1 MTFVVHRAE
10 RADVL
15 ADVLADLLAAPV
27 ADPFVPEVVAVHS
40 RGVERW
46 LAHRLSARLGAGTG
60 RADGVCANLRF
71 PFPGAMVQSALAAAT
86 GIDPATDPWRP
97 ERLAWSL
104 LDVVEANLDERWLYV
119 LAGHLGAGDPNDAR
133 RDRRFAA
140 VRHIANLYDHYS
152 VHRPSMITAWAAG
165 DDSDGDGDQLPED
178 ARWQAELWR
187 RLRTAVDTPS
197 PAERAVDGC
206 NALVDD
212 PALADLPARFSLFG
226 LTRLPASYLDV
237 LRALAEHRDVHL
249 LALQPSAATWGID
262 DHDAVRHP
270 LLRAWGRDSF
280 EMQVVLNRRLSGTP
294 GADDAHHPISE
305 PDQPT
310 LLHRLQAAIRA
321 DTPPRDDTP
330 ALLEPD
336 DRSVQIHA
344 CHGRSRQAEVVRD
357 AITHLFAVDP
367 SLEPRDVVVLC
378 PDIDEMAPLLRA
390 AFDDDVT
397 SNRRIPYRLADRSL
411 RQTNPVLGAVAELIA
426 LVDARLTAAQVL
438 AFAALPPVCERFG
451 FDDNDLERIADWVES
466 TGTRWG
472 LDATH
477 RLPYDLATVD
487 AGTWDAGLQ
496 RLLLGV
502 AMSEDEQRLV
512 GGVLPLDDVDS
523 GDIDLAGRF
532 AEFVGRLGESVRAL
546 TDPRPVVAWAAAI
559 DTAADLL
566 IDTRAADAW
575 QRTQLD
581 RLLSEVQDEA
591 GTSGL
596 QPLRL
601 AEMRDLIADRLRGQP
616 TRAEFRSG
624 DLTMCTLVPMRSVP
638 HRVVCIVG
646 LDDGAFPRGGAPD
659 GDDLLLRAHHVGDH
673 DRRAEDRQLLLDAV
687 LAAGDALVITYAGRD
702 ERNNEVL
709 PPAVP
714 VNELLD
720 VIDATVHTA
729 DGTLAREAVTQ
740 HHPLQPSD
748 RHCFVPGALGTVGA
762 WGFDPQLLAG
772 ARAAAGDRQT
782 PRPFLEQPLAPLSET
797 TIDLADLVSVVNH
810 PVRAFLRQRLGLNLR
825 TDDERPA
832 NGMIIE
838 LDGLASWAIG
848 ERLLTAMVSG
858 SDPDAV
864 CNAEVARG
872 LLPPGELGRRAL
884 VDARASA
891 EAIIVAARAVADGTR
906 SSLEIDVALA
916 DGRHIV
922 GTVPDLVGSTIRRT
936 TYSRLGPRPRLQAWV
951 HLLAATASHPELSLK
966 SVTIGRNI
974 RGRGVAN
981 FALRELDHAAAVAL
995 LTDLVALRD
1004 EALREPLPLYCETS
1018 HAYVCA
1024 GIDGDDPS
1032 TKADE
1037 KWTTDFNYPKEDQDA
1052 EHLLVLGGQQSFDD
1066 IAADPRFATLAH
1078 RLWDPIFVASRR

>member
-15 ADVLADLLAAPV
+15 ADVLADLLAEPV
-27 ADPFVPEVVAVHS
+27 ADPFVAEVVAVHS

-86 GIDPATDPWRP
+86 GINPATDPWRP

-187 RLRTAVDTPS
+187 RLRHAVDTPS

-206 NALVDD
+206 KALVDD
-212 PALADLPARFSLFG
+212 PALADLPARISLFG

-262 DHDAVRHP
+262 DHNAVRHP

-294 GADDAHHPISE
+294 GADDAHHPINES
-305 PDQPT
+305 DRPT
-310 LLHRLQAAIRA
+310 LLHWLQAAIRA
-321 DTPPRDDTP
+321 DTPPAHDTR
-330 ALLEPD
+330 ALLEPS

-357 AITHLFAVDP
+357 AITHLFADDP

-397 SNRRIPYRLADRSL
+397 STRRIPYRLADRSL

-438 AFAALPPVCERFG
+438 AFAALPPVCQRFG

-487 AGTWDAGLQ
+487 AGTLDAGLQ

-659 GDDLLLRAHHVGDH
+659 GDDLLVRAHHVGDH

-720 VIDATVHTA
+720 VIDATVRNA
-729 DGTLAREAVTQ
+729 EGRLARDAVTQ

-772 ARAAAGDRQT
+772 ARAAAGDRRT
-782 PRPFLEQPLAPLSET
+782 PRPFLDQPLAPLSEA

-825 TDDERPA
+825 TDDDRPA

-838 LDGLASWAIG
+838 LDGLAAWAIG
-848 ERLLTAMVSG
+848 DRLLTAMVAG

-884 VDARASA
+884 ADARTSA
-891 EAIIVAARAVADGTR
+891 EAIIAAARAVADGPR

-922 GTVPDLVGSTIRRT
+922 GTVPDLVGTTIRRT
-936 TYSRLGPRPRLQAWV
+936 TYSKLGPKPRLQAWV
-951 HLLAATASHPELSLK
+951 HLLAATASHPNVSLT
-966 SVTIGRNI
+966 SVTIGR
-974 RGRGVAN
+974 RGRKAAN
-981 FALRELDHAAAVAL
+981 FALRALDHAAAVAL